1 VVGAQGAHRPEG
13 WSGTG
18 LRVAGAV
25 RPAGDRALT
34 RGGVRPSGPLAGAPA
49 ARRDA
54 VRPGARPVRLEPAP
68 FRRSTARAGRDR
80 RAAPGSGPLRLTRR
94 GWWVATA
101 SAVVLSAL
109 AVLALS
115 ALLGARGGLDLA
127 GSGSVVVQPGD
138 TVWSIAVAV
147 AGPGEDVRRVVDA
160 IEELNG
166 LAEAVVV
173 PGQVLRVP

>member
-1 VVGAQGAHRPEG
+1 
-13 WSGTG
+13 
-18 LRVAGAV
+18 
-25 RPAGDRALT
+25 
-34 RGGVRPSGPLAGAPA
+34 
-49 ARRDA
+49 
-54 VRPGARPVRLEPAP
+54 
-68 FRRSTARAGRDR
+68 
-80 RAAPGSGPLRLTRR
+80 
-94 GWWVATA
+94 VATA
-101 SAVVLSAL
+101 SAIVLSAL

-138 TVWSIAVAV
+138 TVWSIAVAL

-160 IEELNG
+160 IEGLNG